1 MSVRP
6 ESRRRPGANER
17 SQEESVGFTRG
28 NPMAAIFLGLIVGA
42 VLGFAVYMG
51 MKPAAKNDG
60 SGAAAGQNPGPPA
73 VVKQAAAILRPT
85 SYLLI
90 DKEGQESTS
99 SLPNRFGPEAR
110 EGMKVS
116 MDFADVKTPGQGA
129 FIRLR
134 LYAMVSTDDISAV
147 VCTVKDGAG
156 LTLGSGKPNKP
167 GAWFDIPLSGLTAKE
182 GKVRLVLSSTAR
194 LLLCSPADNVMVSR
208 GNGEN
213 YTPYIEVTYP

>member
-17 SQEESVGFTRG
+17 PQEESVGFTRG

-51 MKPAAKNDG
+51 MKPAAKNGD
-60 SGAAAGQNPGPPA
+60 GAAAGQNPGTPA
-73 VVKQAAAILRPT
+73 VVKEAPQKLRPT

-90 DKEGQESTS
+90 DKDGKESTS

-116 MDFADVKTPGQGA
+116 MDFADAKTPGQGA
-129 FIRLR
+129 VTSLH
-134 LYAMVSTDDISAV
+134 LYAMASTEDISAV
-147 VCTVKDGAG
+147 VCTVKDAAG

-167 GAWFDIPLSGLTAKE
+167 GAWFDIPLTGLAAKE
-182 GKVRLVLSSTAR
+182 GKVGLVLSSTAR
-194 LLLCSPADNVMVSR
+194 LLLCSPADNVMVAR